1 MIIKTPQIKSSVYP
15 SWDKVIEENPNLKNS
30 PEIVKKNYEDSVE
43 ELFAAIIFLSTF

>member
-1 MIIKTPQIKSSVYP
+1 MIIKTPEIKSEIYP
-15 SWDKVIEENPNLKNS
+15 TWEKVVDENPHLKNS